1 MIGIG
6 WHALKTKRKGDQFM
20 AKCTFPLDSDEQELG
35 TWTTNFIIS
44 DIGRYLGDLTITDKR
59 VIYLSKFDTSLN
71 AILDKALFKTID
83 QSQYLVIPREKIQSI
98 NPKKGMLNKRITL
111 VTDDDIEFVIDYGMM
126 SIDGMLKA
134 LQG

>member
-1 MIGIG
+1 
-6 WHALKTKRKGDQFM
+6 M
-20 AKCTFPLDSDEQELG
+20 AKCTFPLDSDEKELG

-71 AILDKALFKTID
+71 AILDKAFFRAID
-83 QSQYLVIPREKIQSI
+83 QEQFLVIPREKIQRI
-98 NPKKGMLNKRITL
+98 IPKKSMLNKRITL